1 MRLQN
6 SRKVRGKFVTF
17 GIICALSR
25 VVNKIHT
32 PPSQPNLKE
41 SNSPAGAVNDG
52 VVRVH
57 IVRASVE
64 EYTTRTDD

>member
-1 MRLQN
+1 MVAKQQKIMMRCMRCGFKI
-6 SRKVRGKFVTF
+6 RKVRGKFVTF

-41 SNSPAGAVNDG
+41 SNSPAG
-52 VVRVH
+52 VVRCCKGAH
-57 IVRASVE
+57 R
-64 EYTTRTDD
+64 